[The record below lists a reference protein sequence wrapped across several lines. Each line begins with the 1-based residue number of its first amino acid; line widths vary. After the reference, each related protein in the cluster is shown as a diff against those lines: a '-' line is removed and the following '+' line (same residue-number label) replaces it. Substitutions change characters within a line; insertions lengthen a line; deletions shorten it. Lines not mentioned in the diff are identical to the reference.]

1 MGIFLRS
8 QVNSLED
15 AIRCGCHVHVPD
27 VTSKKARNKLII
39 ACILALLFMIGE
51 IVGEYI
57 GVREGMKR
65 ENYSTHCTCIQVAT
79 CPKVW
84 PF

>member
-1 MGIFLRS
+1 
-8 QVNSLED
+8 VK
-15 AIRCGCHVHVPD
+15 VPD

-51 IVGEYI
+51 IVGECLR
-57 GVREGMKR
+57 GREGVKR
-65 ENYSTHCTCIQVAT
+65 EDYSTHCTQVAT
-79 CPKVW
+79 CHRVW